1 MTHSHE
7 PDHSHDREVIV
18 EDRGSSLGAIIGIL
32 VIIALL
38 VAVWWF
44 AFGPGV
50 GTFGQ
55 EGAEQPTINI
65 DVDAPAPGGEDPGG
79 GGEGEQPGDGS

>member
-1 MTHSHE
+1 MTHNHE

-32 VIIALL
+32 VIVALL

-55 EGAEQPTINI
+55 EGAEQPTINVDV
-65 DVDAPAPGGEDPGG
+65 DVDAPAPGGGEDPGG
-79 GGEGEQPGDGS
+79 GEQPGDGS